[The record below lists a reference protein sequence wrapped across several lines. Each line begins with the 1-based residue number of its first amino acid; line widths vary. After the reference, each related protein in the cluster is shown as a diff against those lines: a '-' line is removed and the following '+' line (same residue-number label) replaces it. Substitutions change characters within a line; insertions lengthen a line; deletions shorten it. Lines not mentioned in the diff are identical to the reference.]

1 MKKHKM
7 KHFKYILLVVVIT
20 GLATVSC
27 KSLFRKDLSLTLK
40 EYQVYGMPDIT
51 VPWNEQHLMKAHVA
65 LGAVRMKNFMKLP
78 RRDSRRSGAV
88 FSHILS
94 PDNLSFLNDTTA
106 LHDKAFT
113 IQAYWSFINDMGL
126 IYFDNFKSKQ
136 YYSDELIDIYI
147 YQLFVRKSMFKLADR
162 IDRSDAPNDQ
172 GIKQGRPAIVNGYV
186 YVVESLLQKQE
197 KTSTFSASQLRKLNK
212 AVTASIL
219 ENSVYLNHASKQKLS
234 ESIKRII
241 EKNKS
246 LYSGK
251 EYDTLMKSLSD

>member
-1 MKKHKM
+1 M
-7 KHFKYILLVVVIT
+7 KHIKYIVLVVVIT

-27 KSLFRKDLSLTLK
+27 KSLFRKDLSLSIK

-51 VPWNEQHLMKAHVA
+51 VPWNEQLLMKAHVA
-65 LGAVRMKNFMKLP
+65 LGSVRMKNFQKLP

-94 PDNLSFLNDTTA
+94 PDNLSFMNDTTA

-126 IYFDNFKSKQ
+126 IYFDNFKQKQ

-147 YQLFVRKSMFKLADR
+147 YQLYVRKSMFQLADR
-162 IDRSDAPNDQ
+162 IDRSDALNDQ
-172 GIKQGRPAIVNGYV
+172 GIKKGRPAIVNGYV

-197 KTSTFSASQLRKLNK
+197 KTSTFSQDQLRKLNK

-219 ENSVYLNHASKQKLS
+219 ENAVYLDQASKQKIS
-234 ESIKRII
+234 ETIKKIM
-241 EKNKS
+241 EKKKS
-246 LYSGK
+246 FYPEK
-251 EYDTLMKSLSD
+251 EYDTLMKSLSY